1 MKVQKTG
8 SRISL
13 GHMKHCSGVGKSS
26 LFPCF
31 AILSLFLMHLSLPKP
46 AAAQKKATSS
56 SPKGRGHGGRV
67 QMGIDVL
74 ESQKFVPLRGKHV
87 GLITNHTGV
96 DFQGKPT
103 IDLLAHA
110 PGVQLVALF
119 SPEHGIAGHSDEK
132 VVSTKDAS
140 TGLPIYSLYGDH
152 LRPTDAMLEGVD
164 ALVFDVQDAGV
175 RFYTYTSTMAYCM
188 EEAARRNIAFF
199 VLDRPNPVNGEIV
212 EGPML
217 DAEKTSFV
225 AYYPLPVRYALTI
238 GELAQFLNTENH
250 INAQLHVIPM
260 KNWHRNYFFESTGSR
275 WVPPSPNLRTLKGA
289 ILYPGLEILQ
299 NAGVSVGRG
308 TEAPFEEF
316 GAPWID
322 GDEVAQALN
331 AKNLPGVHF
340 VNKPFIPVSG
350 LYSGQHCGGVS
361 VRVTD
366 RATARSMR
374 IGLEI
379 AAALHQKY
387 PEHFD
392 VTKILPLLG
401 NDSTIQQLLA
411 GTPVEEIIAGWAK
424 DLAAYDAVRRRYFL
438 YK

>member
-1 MKVQKTG
+1 MCLT
-8 SRISL
+8 L
-13 GHMKHCSGVGKSS
+13 
-26 LFPCF
+26 PCV
-31 AILSLFLMHLSLPKP
+31 
-46 AAAQKKATSS
+46 AAQKKVASS
-56 SPKGRGHGGRV
+56 KGRSRVGRV

-74 ESQKFVPLRGKHV
+74 EAEKFAPLRGKHV

-119 SPEHGIAGHSDEK
+119 SPEHGIAGHSDDK
-132 VVSTKDAS
+132 VASSRDVS

-175 RFYTYTSTMAYCM
+175 RFYTYTATMAYGM
-188 EEAARRNIAFF
+188 EEAAKRNIAFF
-199 VLDRPNPVNGEIV
+199 VLDRPNPLNGEIV

-250 INAQLHVIPM
+250 INAQLRVIAM
-260 KNWHRNYFFESTGSR
+260 KNWHRNYFYESTGTR
-275 WVPPSPNLRTLKGA
+275 WIPPSPNLRTLKGA

-308 TEAPFEEF
+308 TETPFEEF

-322 GDEVAQALN
+322 GDEVAQTLN
-331 AKNLPGVHF
+331 TKNLPGVRF
-340 VNKPFIPVSG
+340 VNGPFIPVSG

-366 RATARSMR
+366 RAAARSMR

-379 AAALHQKY
+379 AAMLHQKY

-401 NDSTIQQLLA
+401 NDSTIQQLQA

>member
-1 MKVQKTG
+1 
-8 SRISL
+8 
-13 GHMKHCSGVGKSS
+13 MKHRSVVGRNS
-26 LFPCF
+26 LLARL
-31 AILSLFLMHLSLPKP
+31 AILCLFLMHLSLPNP
-46 AAAQKKATSS
+46 AAAQKKV
-56 SPKGRGHGGRV
+56 SPSKGRSHVGRV

-74 ESQKFVPLRGKHV
+74 EAAKFAPLRGKRV

-110 PGVQLVALF
+110 PGLQLVALF

-132 VVSTKDAS
+132 VAS
-140 TGLPIYSLYGDH
+140 TRDAFMGLPIYSLYGDH
-152 LRPTDAMLEGVD
+152 IRPTDAMLEGVD

-188 EEAARRNIAFF
+188 EEAAKRNIAFF
-199 VLDRPNPVNGEIV
+199 VLDRPNPLNGEIV

-217 DAEKTSFV
+217 DVEKTSFV

-250 INAQLHVIPM
+250 INAQLHVIAM

-275 WVPPSPNLRTLKGA
+275 WIPPSPNLRTLKGA

-308 TEAPFEEF
+308 TQTPFEEF
-316 GAPWID
+316 GGPWID

-340 VNKPFIPVSG
+340 VNGPFIPVSG

-366 RATARSMR
+366 RAAARSMR

-379 AAALHQKY
+379 ASVLHHKY

-392 VTKILPLLG
+392 VAKILPLLG
-401 NDSTIQQLLA
+401 NDSTIQQLQA

-424 DLAAYDAVRRRYFL
+424 DLAAYDVVRRRYFL